1 MISEIRFIA
10 LDAARTS
17 LARFGVIWLAIFF
30 TYFGFRMPGAAT
42 AAEAVDPAALVAAGF
57 NHYRGKASESTVEMT
72 IHRPTWE
79 RTMRMDAWTRGTSE
93 SLIRLT
99 APAKDAGNGTLKKG
113 HEMWTYNPKVNRVV
127 KLPPAL
133 MSQSWMGSDFSNN
146 DLAKSDSIIND
157 YTHTLKG
164 SETHEGH
171 TIYHIESLPKPE
183 APVVWGL
190 QVLKIRDDHVIVY
203 QEFFD
208 EDGVSVKRMTAHE
221 IQMMDGRMFPKIWK
235 MQETD
240 KAEQYTQLTYLS
252 INFLETLPDRTFT
265 RTALTGSGR

>member
-1 MISEIRFIA
+1 MKRF
-10 LDAARTS
+10 ARLVMMVGILWACAFQMGEPS
-17 LARFGVIWLAIFF
+17 LAETI
-30 TYFGFRMPGAAT
+30 
-42 AAEAVDPAALVAAGF
+42 DPAGLVKAGF
-57 NHYRGKASESTVEMT
+57 DHYRGQASESTVEM
-72 IHRPTWE
+72 IVHRPTWE

-93 SLIRLT
+93 SLIRIS

-113 HEMWTYNPKVNRVV
+113 KEMWTYNPKVNRVL

-164 SETHEGH
+164 TETHEGH
-171 TIYHIESLPKPE
+171 TVYVIESTPKPN

-190 QVLKIRDDHVIVY
+190 QVLKIRDDHVILSE
-203 QEFFD
+203 EFFD
-208 EDGVSVKRMTAHE
+208 EEQKPVKHMTSHE
-221 IQMMDGRMFPKIWK
+221 IQMMGGRMFPRVWK

-240 KAEQYTQLTYLS
+240 KQGQYTQLVYHA
-252 INFLETLPDRTFT
+252 IRFLDALPDRTFT
-265 RTALTGSGR
+265 RNALMHGLR